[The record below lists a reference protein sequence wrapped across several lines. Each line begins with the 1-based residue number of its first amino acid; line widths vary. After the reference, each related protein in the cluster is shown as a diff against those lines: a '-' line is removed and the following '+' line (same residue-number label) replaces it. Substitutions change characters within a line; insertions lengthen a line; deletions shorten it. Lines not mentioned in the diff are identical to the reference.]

1 MKMKCS
7 SNTFIAYDHD
17 INDVDDMNLHFFDE
31 VCKLHKSDVDVQLK
45 AMNMLL
51 RHVCDNVMPGATGLS
66 YARFEYA
73 CSKRPYS
80 SGYFVN
86 SNIKPCKP
94 CMSAYDIVFCSSY
107 VSRRYAELHH
117 MQVELMSRYAKLA
130 NAYTLFYQLFN
141 GKQKNFAIDIR
152 VPDAVFKSY
161 VTNTNVEFPKYTSV
175 EEAIIQ
181 LGLLGYDLSDVLKIS
196 K

>member
-17 INDVDDMNLHFFDE
+17 IDDVDDMNSYFFDE
-31 VCKLHKSDVDVQLK
+31 VCKLHKSDVDVQLR
-45 AMNMLL
+45 AMNLLL
-51 RHVCDNVMPGATGLS
+51 RHVCDNVMPSAIGLS
-66 YARFEYA
+66 HARFEYA
-73 CSKRPYS
+73 CSKRLYS
-80 SGYFVN
+80 SGYLVN

-94 CMSAYDIVFCSSY
+94 CISAYDVVFCSLY
-107 VSRRYAELHH
+107 VSRQYAKLHH
-117 MQVELMSRYAKLA
+117 MQIELVNKCAKLA
-130 NAYTLFYQLFN
+130 NAYMLFYKLFN
-141 GKQKNFAIDIR
+141 GKQKNLAMDII

-161 VTNTNVEFPKYTSV
+161 VTDINVEFPKYTSV
-175 EEAIIQ
+175 EEAVLQ

>member
-17 INDVDDMNLHFFDE
+17 INDVDDMNLHFFNE

-51 RHVCDNVMPGATGLS
+51 RHVCDNVMPGAIGLS
-66 YARFEYA
+66 YARFKYA

-80 SGYFVN
+80 SGYLVN
-86 SNIKPCKP
+86 SSIKSCT
-94 CMSAYDIVFCSSY
+94 SAYDVVFCSSY
-107 VSRRYAELHH
+107 VSRMHAKLHD
-117 MQVELMSRYAKLA
+117 MQIELMNRYAKLV
-130 NAYTLFYQLFN
+130 NAYMLFYQLFN
-141 GKQKNFAIDIR
+141 GKIKNFAMGIR
-152 VPDAVFKSY
+152 VQDAVFKSY
-161 VTNTNVEFPKYTSV
+161 VPDITVEFPKYTSV
-175 EEAIIQ
+175 EEAVLQ